1 MLYHPIRNQFQK
13 SAPANFLQRFDRISS
28 TARILGFG
36 RQADYLYLHAM
47 TDKKLTPPP
56 RLVESQSDTMAPLGS
71 ATVRRLPNSNGVVK
85 ARGSGSV
92 LVGLTCYKCSAVIAQ
107 QDTYCPRCGTKV
119 SRTSIVRDP
128 GAISKAIEVGVV
140 LGDYRIHKLLG
151 EGGMGR
157 VYLAEHML
165 LGRRVALKKLR
176 SEFGGNREAV
186 RRFFSEARAVNRIAH
201 ENIIEIT
208 DFSDDEDG
216 SYYIMELLEGD
227 TLEQVQERDGV
238 LPLMRVIP
246 IAIQVASALKAVHR
260 AGIVH
265 RDLKP
270 ENIFLAQGK
279 VGGDFV
285 KLLDFGVAKLTAE
298 DSTISVNSTQ
308 QGAILGTPEYMS
320 PEQASGKD
328 IDERSDIYSFGVILF
343 EMVTGGRPFEADN
356 FGEIVIKHVTYP
368 VPSPNAWPGRPYLIP
383 DELEQLITT
392 CLAKQPG
399 DRLGSMSEVE
409 LSLRALHE
417 ALLFEGAATTALG
430 KVLPKQAPPAEPA
443 EQQVAAVRA
452 LERAATALPDDA
464 PQVEATPAL
473 PDDAPQVEATPALPD
488 DAPQVEAT
496 PPLGRSRRSR
506 ALLWLAG
513 IVTIVAVAGFVSLRG
528 GGSGDKPAPST
539 PPPGHEAEPDD
550 KAAAEPD
557 DKAAAEPDDKA
568 AAEPDDKAVAEP
580 NDKAAA
586 EPDDKAAAE
595 PNDKATTKPPRHSDA
610 NKRKRDLRRR
620 GAARRRHLR
629 RLRHERRLEKQRKRK
644 LEQRRKHK
652 LIDKNAVIDPFD
664 D

>member
-1 MLYHPIRNQFQK
+1 
-13 SAPANFLQRFDRISS
+13 
-28 TARILGFG
+28 
-36 RQADYLYLHAM
+36 M

-473 PDDAPQVEATPALPD
+473 PDDAPQVEATP
-488 DAPQVEAT
+488 
-496 PPLGRSRRSR
+496 PLGRSRRSR

-539 PPPGHEAEPDD
+539 PPPGHE
-550 KAAAEPD
+550 
-557 DKAAAEPDDKA
+557 
-568 AAEPDDKAVAEP
+568 
-580 NDKAAA
+580 A